1 MREKPSVRRIYTVKS
16 DEGHY
21 VSLSLMDANQDYVLA
36 HLFSANQMKPVI
48 RVYKRT
54 NSFFSIGHVEFEYSD
69 FIDTGTF
76 FQFLSV
82 HDNYFVVKT
91 SDSFSV
97 IKLLPQELILNSTD
111 EHFKKYRLLNAPLR
125 VKLDIQ
131 NMLTQ
136 QFTA

>member
-1 MREKPSVRRIYTVKS
+1 M
-16 DEGHY
+16 
-21 VSLSLMDANQDYVLA
+21 
-36 HLFSANQMKPVI
+36 
-48 RVYKRT
+48 YKRT

-76 FQFLSV
+76 FQFLNV

-91 SDSFSV
+91 SDYFRV

-111 EHFKKYRLLNAPLR
+111 EHFKKYRLLNVPLR

-131 NMLTQ
+131 NLL
-136 QFTA
+136 A

>member
-1 MREKPSVRRIYTVKS
+1 MKT

-36 HLFSANQMKPVI
+36 HMFSANQMKPVI

-54 NSFFSIGHVEFEYSD
+54 NSFFSIGHAEFEYSD

-91 SDSFSV
+91 SDYFSV
-97 IKLLPQELILNSTD
+97 IKFIPQELILNSTD
-111 EHFKKYRLLNAPLR
+111 DYIKRNRLLNVPLR
-125 VKLDIQ
+125 VKLDIRD
-131 NMLTQ
+131 MLAQ
-136 QFTA
+136 KFSA

>member
-1 MREKPSVRRIYTVKS
+1 MRRIYTVKS

-21 VSLSLMDANQDYVLA
+21 VSLSLMDANQEYVLA
-36 HLFSANQMKPVI
+36 HMFSANQMKPVI

-54 NSFFSIGHVEFEYSD
+54 DSFFSIGHAEFEYSD

-91 SDSFSV
+91 SDYFSV
-97 IKLLPQELILNSTD
+97 MKLLPQELILKSTD
-111 EHFKKYRLLNAPLR
+111 EYIKRYRLLNVPLR
-125 VKLDIQ
+125 VKLDIRD
-131 NMLTQ
+131 MLAQ
-136 QFTA
+136 KFSA